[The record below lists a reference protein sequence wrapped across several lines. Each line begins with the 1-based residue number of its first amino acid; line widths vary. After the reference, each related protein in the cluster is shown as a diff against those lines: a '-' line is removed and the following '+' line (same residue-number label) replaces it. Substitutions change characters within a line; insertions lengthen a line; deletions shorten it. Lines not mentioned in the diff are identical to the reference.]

1 MVFPL
6 VWVGVSAVVGV
17 ATGLIYEKESNKKIV
32 EIVADSNN
40 DKFSSI
46 DWKDKAIMA
55 AAGIAAF
62 WVYRSTS

>member
-46 DWKDKAIMA
+46 D
-55 AAGIAAF
+55 
-62 WVYRSTS
+62 